1 LGTGLI
7 LLLLLAVLFTFAVTK
22 VRGRMGLGSTQKT
35 WIAVIVGFVIIV
47 LVIYVAQ
54 QP

>member
-7 LLLLLAVLFTFAVTK
+7 LLLLLAVLFTFVVTK

>member
-7 LLLLLAVLFTFAVTK
+7 LLLLLAALFAFGVFK
-22 VRGRMGLGSTQKT
+22 VRRRMGLGMTHMT
-35 WIAVIVGFVIIV
+35 WITVIVGFVILV
-47 LVIYVAQ
+47 LVTYVAQ